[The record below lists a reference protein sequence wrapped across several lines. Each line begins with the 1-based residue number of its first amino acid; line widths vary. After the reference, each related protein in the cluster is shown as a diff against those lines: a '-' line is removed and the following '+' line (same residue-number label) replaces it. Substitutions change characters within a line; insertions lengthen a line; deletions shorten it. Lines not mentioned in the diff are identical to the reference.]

1 MLSLLGYQLRK
12 FDDRLFYSRSAQIA
26 LIPLQPS
33 IQPTHTQLKNLD
45 HVLKLLISDQANIS
59 SDAKLSKFQLLSTA
73 SYNISERVNDPLLWE
88 LFLCLDTLGLEPRWK
103 KSSNDVLPTD
113 QQHPRIAFSHV
124 VGDEIEFLWT
134 TNDRNSTTGNSTTT
148 ATNTNTSSS
157 SSNDAKKVILG
168 NHVFIKST

>member
-1 MLSLLGYQLRK
+1 MRK

-33 IQPTHTQLKNLD
+33 IQPSHNQLKNLD
-45 HVLKLLISDQANIS
+45 HVLKLLISDQANVS
-59 SDAKLSKFQLLSTA
+59 SDVKLSKFQLLSTA

-103 KSSNDVLPTD
+103 KSSNDVVPTD
-113 QQHPRIAFSHV
+113 QQHSRIAFSHV

-134 TNDRNSTTGNSTTT
+134 TSDRNSITGNSTTT
-148 ATNTNTSSS
+148 TNSNTSSS
-157 SSNDAKKVILG
+157 SGNSGSKDVKKVILG